1 MSLISKSTNKTALAV
16 SSYGTKI
23 RNHNSPTEVPVLKP
37 KSSIPGTKKFQRWN
51 NFWNSYILQIAYD
64 TTKPSIRKS
73 YEPYVPTTH
82 YTSPLNLLPTEEM
95 GNLQ

>member
-16 SSYGTKI
+16 SSYETKI
-23 RNHNSPTEVPVLKP
+23 RNHNSPLGGSSVETE
-37 KSSIPGTKKFQRWN
+37 KFQRWN

-82 YTSPLNLLPTEEM
+82 NRSPLNLLPTEEIR
-95 GNLQ
+95 NLQ

>member
-23 RNHNSPTEVPVLKP
+23 RNHNSPTEGPPLEP
-37 KSSIPGTKKFQRWN
+37 KSSIPGTKKFQRRN

-64 TTKPSIRKS
+64 TTKPRIRKS
-73 YEPYVPTTH
+73 YEPYVPTMH
-82 YTSPLNLLPTEEM
+82 NRSPLNLLPTEEM